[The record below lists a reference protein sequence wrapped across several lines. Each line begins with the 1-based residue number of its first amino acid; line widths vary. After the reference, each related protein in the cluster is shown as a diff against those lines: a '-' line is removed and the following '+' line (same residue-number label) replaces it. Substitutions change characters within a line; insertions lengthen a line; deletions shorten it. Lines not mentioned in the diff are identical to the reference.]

1 MNRASDLW
9 GLIKQINI
17 GIMGV
22 SEGEKR
28 KKEQGIFK
36 EIMAEN
42 VKNLMEPSESASTL
56 LKCRVVSLHPITPH
70 SHLKLSQIPHLLKAE
85 LLKL

>member
-1 MNRASDLW
+1 METMQSEEQKEKRLRKLNRASDLW

-42 VKNLMEPSESASTL
+42 VKNLMESMHIS
-56 LKCRVVSLHPITPH
+56 IH
-70 SHLKLSQIPHLLKAE
+70 SK
-85 LLKL
+85 